1 MMQPN
6 ERSVCENSWSP
17 LAIFNIVL
25 IQLSLRV
32 GPANNVD
39 NDDDDDDDGVAA
51 GVANTCPRAPLKRG
65 KSGDRFVSVF
75 LTF

>member
-32 GPANNVD
+32 GPADVG
-39 NDDDDDDDGVAA
+39 DDDDGAA

>member
-17 LAIFNIVL
+17 LAIFNIVH

-32 GPANNVD
+32 GPA
-39 NDDDDDDDGVAA
+39 DDVDDDGDNAAA

-65 KSGDRFVSVF
+65 KSGDRFVSDF